1 MPADASNHTKG
12 SGASVLNILLAV
24 LSMVTQGTSDFIY
37 KRAQER
43 GVVFESYFAVECV
56 PFAGVA
62 LLFGYL
68 MEGLIINQA
77 TVLYGLVFGV
87 FSFWAVYFFV
97 SSLREGE
104 VGVNTL
110 IFRLNFVLVAVFA
123 ILWLGEPW
131 TAAVGAGLIFAALG
145 IASVTL
151 LAGRRKTN
159 GTGSGRSIGLALL
172 AMVLFAMLGVTLKI
186 GIQEGA
192 NIGWAIVLGSMS
204 WAVCACILVVAR
216 KRYSMPRANWVFLPM
231 TGCLKAIS
239 FSLMLFAFRRGGNA
253 SVVVPIVQL
262 SFLVTMIWAAI
273 FLGEPLTRS
282 KIIGLAFAV
291 AAILAFSAQGG

>member
-1 MPADASNHTKG
+1 M
-12 SGASVLNILLAV
+12 LNILLAV

-62 LLFGYL
+62 LLAGYL

-97 SSLREGE
+97 TSLREGE

-151 LAGRRKTN
+151 LRRPPEDERDGLGAVDRPCSPGHDPLRHAGGHAENRHP
-159 GTGSGRSIGLALL
+159 GGSEHRMGDRPGLVVVGRLRLHPGCREEKVFDAEGQ
-172 AMVLFAMLGVTLKI
+172 LGVPS
-186 GIQEGA
+186 GDRMPESGF
-192 NIGWAIVLGSMS
+192 VHPD
-204 WAVCACILVVAR
+204 AVRIPKGR
-216 KRYSMPRANWVFLPM
+216 ERQ
-231 TGCLKAIS
+231 
-239 FSLMLFAFRRGGNA
+239 RGG
-253 SVVVPIVQL
+253 SD
-262 SFLVTMIWAAI
+262 
-273 FLGEPLTRS
+273 R
-282 KIIGLAFAV
+282 
-291 AAILAFSAQGG
+291 SAQLPGDDGLGRNVPQGAVDAFKDHRPRVRRCRDSGLFGPGGMRARASSPRLSAP